1 MIQFSVG
8 YTKMS
13 DINNKKHS
21 QVLKRF
27 SRYLRQRLIRIKDA
41 IEQRQICGKIVLR
54 PKYVDYGR
62 TIMKRCF
69 GHMSKYGCYH
79 CDPTEFSC
87 KECGLDVRS
96 ESEKF
101 CGGYCEWVY
110 YGKQENFT
118 CYYD

>member
-1 MIQFSVG
+1 
-8 YTKMS
+8 
-13 DINNKKHS
+13 
-21 QVLKRF
+21 
-27 SRYLRQRLIRIKDA
+27 
-41 IEQRQICGKIVLR
+41 
-54 PKYVDYGR
+54 
-62 TIMKRCF
+62 
-69 GHMSKYGCYH
+69 MSKYGCYH

-87 KECGLDVRS
+87 KECGLDVGS